1 MLTHPQFDPVALR
14 IPFDGQPLQLPFSLP
29 LIGDTFGPLAIHW
42 YGLMY
47 GLAFIIGYF
56 VVKALARRREMG
68 LTDSDVMDFVTYIVL
83 GVVLGGRLGYIL
95 FYGLSSYLQN
105 PAEILAVWK
114 GGMSFHGGAIGAI
127 LAGWLFC
134 RKQKISFWQMAD
146 ITVVTVPIGLGLG
159 RLGNFINAELWGRQT
174 DLPWGMVFPTTDPL
188 MLPRHPSQL
197 YELGLEGIV
206 LFTMVFFF
214 ARRNPPTG
222 SVFGLFLAG
231 YGVFRFFVEFFR
243 NPDAHL
249 GTVLGPFS
257 MGQVL
262 SFPMVLVGIALI
274 VWAYRRKNAVPA
286 AAV

>member
-29 LIGDTFGPLAIHW
+29 LIGDSLGPLAIHW
-42 YGLMY
+42 YGIMY

-68 LTDSDVMDFVTYIVL
+68 LTDSDVMDFVTYLVI

-114 GGMSFHGGAIGAI
+114 GGMSFHGGAIGTI
-127 LAGWLFC
+127 LAGWLYC
-134 RKQKISFWQMAD
+134 RQRGLSFWKMAD

-159 RLGNFINAELWGRQT
+159 RLGNFINGELWGRQS
-174 DLPWGMVFPTTDPL
+174 DLPWAMVFPTTDP
-188 MLPRHPSQL
+188 MQLPRHPSQL
-197 YELGLEGIV
+197 YELGLEGFV
-206 LFTMVFFF
+206 LFAMVYFF

-262 SFPMVLVGIALI
+262 SFPMVVVGVALMI
-274 VWAYRRKNAVPA
+274 WAYRKQNLAPA
-286 AAV
+286 AA

>member
-1 MLTHPQFDPVALR
+1 MLTHPQIDPVALR

-42 YGLMY
+42 YGVMY

-56 VVKALARRREMG
+56 VVKALARRRAMG
-68 LTDSDVMDFVTYIVL
+68 LSDSDVMDFVTYIVL

-114 GGMSFHGGAIGAI
+114 GGMSFHGGAIGSV
-127 LAGWLFC
+127 LAGWLYC
-134 RKQKISFWQMAD
+134 RKRGLSFWQMAD

-174 DLPWGMVFPTTDPL
+174 DLPWAMVFPTTDPL
-188 MLPRHPSQL
+188 QLPRHPSQL
-197 YELGLEGIV
+197 YELGLEGFV
-206 LFTMVFFF
+206 LFAMVWFY

-222 SVFGLFLAG
+222 SVFGLFLMG

-257 MGQVL
+257 MGQLL
-262 SFPMVLVGIALI
+262 SFPMVLVGIALM
-274 VWAYRRKNAVPA
+274 VWAYRKKTPVPA
-286 AAV
+286 AA